1 MTKRTP
7 IASRTPTAEVEQAV
21 LDAADRLVAT
31 DGPGAL
37 NIRTLAKDAGV
48 APMSIYNRFGDKAG
62 VLQALFARG
71 FVRLH
76 DHLAADPPTAPD
88 ADAGQALASLRR
100 AAETYRAF
108 AKAYPGTYALMFEAP
123 TDLFEPDQ
131 TCMDQ
136 AANAFLALLEK
147 VEQAQRAGAVV
158 GGNPAEIAQR
168 VWASIHGSVA
178 LEMRGIVFFDDADV
192 HFAALLDTLFAG
204 LSPSAGVPGIDGPL
218 VRPRS
223 GDVIAVP
230 R

>member
-7 IASRTPTAEVEQAV
+7 ASRTPTAEVETAV

-31 DGPGAL
+31 DGPTVL
-37 NIRTLAKDAGV
+37 SIRTLAKEAGV

-76 DHLAADPPTAPD
+76 HHLTAPELVAATTDPGD
-88 ADAGQALASLRR
+88 ALDALRR
-100 AAETYRAF
+100 SAEAYRSF
-108 AKAYPGTYALMFEAP
+108 AKAYPGTYALMFESP
-123 TDLFEPDQ
+123 TDLFEPDD

-136 AANAFLALLEK
+136 AANAFLALVAM
-147 VEQAQRAGAVV
+147 VEQAQRAGAIV
-158 GGNPAEIAQR
+158 GGNPAELAQR

-178 LEMRGIVFFDDADV
+178 LEMRGIVFFGDADAG
-192 HFAALLDTLFAG
+192 FAALVDTLLAG
-204 LSPSAGVPGIDGPL
+204 LAPAAGIAGIDGPL
-218 VRPRS
+218 VTPRR
-223 GDVIAVP
+223 GGPLAVP